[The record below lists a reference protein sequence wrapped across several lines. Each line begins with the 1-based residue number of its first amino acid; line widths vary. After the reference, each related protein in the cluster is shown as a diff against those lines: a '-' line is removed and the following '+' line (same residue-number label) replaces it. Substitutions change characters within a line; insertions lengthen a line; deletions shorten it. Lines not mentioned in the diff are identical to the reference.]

1 MTEII
6 HGNTNKNV
14 YKKVRVWGKGQFTI
28 PADIRNRLGIGE
40 DTYLEVFQ
48 VGKAIIAT
56 PEKIII
62 KELSNIVRKEMA
74 QNDIVLEQLLSELRE
89 GEHEYETD

>member
-62 KELSNIVRKEMA
+62 KELSNIVRQGNGPKRYCTGTA
-74 QNDIVLEQLLSELRE
+74 TVRIKGRRA
-89 GEHEYETD
+89 